1 MADGQAKWW
10 GGVGIATGTLG
21 AGLAL
26 WSAVAARGAE
36 KMVPPDG
43 EFVDVEGARI
53 HYIDRGSGP
62 VILLVHG
69 LMGQLRNFSYALVD
83 LLAKDYRVIAIDRP
97 GWGYSTY
104 TGAKRPGIVEQA
116 RIVTRFADALGLEQ
130 PLLVGHSLGGAVA
143 LAAGLTDPERF
154 SALALIAPLTQPM
167 DAPPPQFNGLMAP
180 PALRGLTSWTVATP
194 AAILTGAATAS
205 AIFAPDPV
213 PADFPVRGGG
223 ALAVRPASYRAGSFE
238 VVAASQEMAE
248 LAPRY
253 GSMRLPVHILYG
265 RGDAVLD
272 PVLHGERTAA
282 AIPGAQLTQ
291 MDGGHMLPVTYPQE
305 TADFLR
311 RAIPGS

>member
-1 MADGQAKWW
+1 MQQAKWW
-10 GGVGIATGTLG
+10 AGVGIATGTLG

-26 WSAVAARGAE
+26 WSAVAAKGAE

-43 EFVDVEGARI
+43 AFIDVEGARI
-53 HYIDRGSGP
+53 HYIDRGGGP

-83 LLAKDYRVIAIDRP
+83 LLARDHRVIAIDRP
-97 GWGYSTY
+97 GWGYSTF
-104 TGAKRPGIVEQA
+104 TGPQRPGIAEQA
-116 RIVTRFADALGLEQ
+116 RIVTRFADVLALDK

-143 LAAGLTDPERF
+143 LAAGIAAPERF
-154 SALALIAPLTQPM
+154 SGLALIAPLTQPM
-167 DAPPPQFNGLMAP
+167 DTPPPQFNGLMAP
-180 PALRGLTSWTVATP
+180 PALRGVTSWTVAAP
-194 AAILTGAATAS
+194 AAILTGAATAA

-213 PADFPVRGGG
+213 PADFPIRGGG

-238 VVAASQEMAE
+238 LAMASDEMAA

-253 GSMRLPVHILYG
+253 GAIKLPVHILYG

-272 PVLHGERTAA
+272 PTLHGERTAA
-282 AIPGAQLTQ
+282 AIPGAQLQ
-291 MDGGHMLPVTYPQE
+291 LMDGGHMLPVTYPKE

-311 RAIPGS
+311 RAISSS